1 MVNNSA
7 QAFDISGNVF
17 DGVFELDKYTLLKS
31 QQTANVTFKDIDASK
46 LITLDDKSGIT
57 LTGRLKGWLPLHFS
71 DSGVEVTN
79 GNLLNQGEGKLII
92 SNNVA
97 FDSVMQQ
104 QQELQPVLSLLKN
117 LEIQKLNS
125 TVALK
130 SDGWLNLGVNLQGF
144 NEPEQQQVN
153 FNYNHEENVFT
164 LLRALRLSDEI
175 TQKVEQQYSQKGN

>member
-1 MVNNSA
+1 MQIQVVKSKIHRVKVTGADLNYIGSITIDEDLMDAANIIQGEKIQVVNNSA

-79 GNLLNQGEGKLII
+79 GNFLNQGEGKLII
-92 SNNVA
+92 SNNTA
-97 FDSVMQQ
+97 FESVMQQ
-104 QQELQPVLSLLKN
+104 QQYL
-117 LEIQKLNS
+117 
-125 TVALK
+125 
-130 SDGWLNLGVNLQGF
+130 
-144 NEPEQQQVN
+144 
-153 FNYNHEENVFT
+153 
-164 LLRALRLSDEI
+164 
-175 TQKVEQQYSQKGN
+175 